1 MPLIKADNLCKTYG
15 SGDSLV
21 NAVNQVNLEIKKGEI
36 IGIVG
41 KSGSGKTTLLH
52 LLSGLDSP
60 TSGRILYENKRI
72 DMQTEKELTKYRSKH
87 IGFVFQFFNLLPI
100 LSVKENIYLPL
111 MINGEKPDEDYI
123 NSLVDLLEIRSKMHM
138 RVNKLSGGQ
147 QQRVAIARA
156 LSHKP
161 RILFAD
167 EPTGALDTATSYEI
181 VQLLKDISMK
191 FGQTLIVVTHDP
203 IVANQCNRIITLEDG
218 KIISDVQ
225 SEAQK

>member
-1 MPLIKADNLCKTYG
+1 MALIKADNLCKTYG
-15 SGDSLV
+15 SED
-21 NAVNQVNLEIKKGEI
+21 NCIKAVNQVNLEIKKGEI
-36 IGIVG
+36 IGIIG

-60 TSGRILYENKRI
+60 TSGRILYEDKYM
-72 DMQTEKELTKYRSKH
+72 DTQTEKELTQYRSKH

-100 LSVKENIYLPL
+100 LSVQENIYLPL

-123 NSLVDLLEIRSKMHM
+123 TSLVDLLEIRSKLHM

-161 RILFAD
+161 KILFAD

-181 VQLLKDISMK
+181 MQLLKDVSIK

>member
-1 MPLIKADNLCKTYG
+1 MPLIKVDNLCKTYG
-15 SGDSLV
+15 SGDNLV
-21 NAVNQVNLEIKKGEI
+21 NAVNQVSLEVKEGEI

-60 TSGRILYENKRI
+60 TSGRILYENKRT

-100 LSVKENIYLPL
+100 LSVQENIYLPL

-123 NSLVDLLEIRSKMHM
+123 NSLVDLLEIRSKLHM

-161 RILFAD
+161 KILFAD
-167 EPTGALDTATSYEI
+167 EPTGALDTVTSYEI
-181 VQLLKDISMK
+181 MQLLKEVSIK

>member
-1 MPLIKADNLCKTYG
+1 MTLIKADNLCKTYG
-15 SGDSLV
+15 SGDNLV
-21 NAVNQVNLEIKKGEI
+21 NAVKQVSLEVKEGEI

-60 TSGRILYENKRI
+60 TSGRILYENKRL
-72 DMQTEKELTKYRSKH
+72 DMQTEKELTQYRSKH

-100 LSVKENIYLPL
+100 LSVQENIYLPL

-123 NSLVDLLEIRSKMHM
+123 NSLVDLLEIRSKLHM

-161 RILFAD
+161 KILFAD

-181 VQLLKDISMK
+181 MQLLKDVSIK

>member
-1 MPLIKADNLCKTYG
+1 
-15 SGDSLV
+15 
-21 NAVNQVNLEIKKGEI
+21 
-36 IGIVG
+36 
-41 KSGSGKTTLLH
+41 
-52 LLSGLDSP
+52 
-60 TSGRILYENKRI
+60 
-72 DMQTEKELTKYRSKH
+72 
-87 IGFVFQFFNLLPI
+87 
-100 LSVKENIYLPL
+100 

-123 NSLVDLLEIRSKMHM
+123 TSLVDLLEIRSKLHM

-161 RILFAD
+161 KILFAD

-181 VQLLKDISMK
+181 MQLLKDVSIK

-203 IVANQCNRIITLEDG
+203 IVANQCNRIITLADG

>member
-1 MPLIKADNLCKTYG
+1 MTLIKADNLCKTYG
-15 SGDSLV
+15 SGENLV
-21 NAVNQVNLEIKKGEI
+21 NAVNQANLEIKKGEI

-72 DMQTEKELTKYRSKH
+72 DMQTEKELTQYRSKH

-100 LSVKENIYLPL
+100 LSVQENIYLPL

-123 NSLVDLLEIRSKMHM
+123 NSLVDLLEIRSKLHM

-161 RILFAD
+161 KILFAD

-181 VQLLKDISMK
+181 MQLLKDVSIK

>member
-1 MPLIKADNLCKTYG
+1 MTLIKADNLCKTYG
-15 SGDSLV
+15 SGENLV
-21 NAVNQVNLEIKKGEI
+21 NAVNQANLEIKKGEI

-60 TSGRILYENKRI
+60 TSGRILYENKRL
-72 DMQTEKELTKYRSKH
+72 DMQTEKELTQYRSKH

-100 LSVKENIYLPL
+100 LSVQENIYLPL
-111 MINGEKPDEDYI
+111 MINGEEPDEDYI
-123 NSLVDLLEIRSKMHM
+123 NSLVDLLEIRSKLHM

-161 RILFAD
+161 KLLFAD

-181 VQLLKDISMK
+181 MQLLKDVSIK